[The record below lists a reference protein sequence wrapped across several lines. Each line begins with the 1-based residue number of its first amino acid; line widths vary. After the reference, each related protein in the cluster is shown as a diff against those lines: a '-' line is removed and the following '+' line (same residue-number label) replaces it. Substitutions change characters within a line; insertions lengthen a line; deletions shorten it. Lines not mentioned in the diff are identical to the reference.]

1 MPETKDTT
9 GAETRRNYFDY
20 DVTKFMTDLRFRPLD
35 FEALVALG
43 RRNIEALTQAN
54 QFAIEAVQAV
64 ARRQMEMTR
73 QTLDDASAL
82 WRDLVQPATNEERL
96 AKHTEYA
103 KQVLE
108 KSLAHGREITTLAT
122 KAGNDA
128 ADVLYKRAREG
139 LDELREFARSAAAR

>member
-1 MPETKDTT
+1 MPDTRDTT
-9 GAETRRNYFDY
+9 GAEARRNYFDY
-20 DVTKFMTDLRFRPLD
+20 DVTKLMTDFRFRPLD
-35 FEALVALG
+35 FEALMASG

-73 QTLDDASAL
+73 QTLDDASTL
-82 WRDLVQPATNEERL
+82 WRDLVQPGPNEDRF

-108 KSLAHGREITTLAT
+108 KSLAHGREITTLAA

-139 LDELREFARSAAAR
+139 LDELHEFTRSAAAR